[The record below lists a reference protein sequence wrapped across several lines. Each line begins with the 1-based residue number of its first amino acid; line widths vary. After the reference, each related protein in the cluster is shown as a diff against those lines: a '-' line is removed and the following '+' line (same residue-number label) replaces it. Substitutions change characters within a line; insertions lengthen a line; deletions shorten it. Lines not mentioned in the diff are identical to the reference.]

1 MKKLLL
7 APALIFALI
16 SCQNTAEKVETVE
29 KEVVEAAQ
37 PQLAFFGREISDGNA
52 LDVSTIQA
60 SLGDQDSLNVKLTG
74 TIEKVCQVKG
84 CWMTMPY
91 GEGESMRVS
100 FRDYGFFVPKD
111 IDGKESVIEG
121 TVYMETTSVDDLK
134 HFAEDEGLSEDE
146 IAAITEPE
154 TSLTFVADG
163 VIVKDYKVEA
173 GSAKADE
180 QNTEAEESH

>member
-1 MKKLLL
+1 
-7 APALIFALI
+7 
-16 SCQNTAEKVETVE
+16 
-29 KEVVEAAQ
+29 
-37 PQLAFFGREISDGNA
+37 
-52 LDVSTIQA
+52 
-60 SLGDQDSLNVKLTG
+60 
-74 TIEKVCQVKG
+74 
-84 CWMTMPY
+84 
-91 GEGESMRVS
+91 
-100 FRDYGFFVPKD
+100 
-111 IDGKESVIEG
+111 VIEG